1 MFEDVRMTTTTA
13 TETATLDTSFA
24 QMGALRAFWEFC
36 RPHTIIGTTLAVWVF
51 YALASSA
58 AGHHDLVLVL
68 LTWAASLSVNVY
80 IVGIN
85 QVTDVDID
93 RINKPY
99 LPLASGAFSMATGKT
114 LCAVFGALSLLLSAI
129 VGPWLLATIGI
140 VFGLGTAYS
149 LPPLRLKRFPL
160 FAASAITLARAIVGN
175 IGVYLTY
182 SYALSGE
189 ASLPAF
195 VLAFVAFMFLFVI
208 VIALMKDV
216 PDIEGDRRHQISTFV
231 VSLGAT
237 KVMMLCR
244 LILTVAYVGMI
255 VAGLWGLPGVHPLI
269 TVGTHAAALVALWAL
284 SLKSDDENPDEA
296 YRYYMHIWK
305 LFYFEFASF
314 PVAVLLA
321 G

>member
-1 MFEDVRMTTTTA
+1 MTTTTA
-13 TETATLDTSFA
+13 TETATLQSPFSE
-24 QMGALRAFWEFC
+24 MGALRAFWEFC

-51 YALASSA
+51 YVLASSA
-58 AGHHDLVLVL
+58 AGRHDVMLVL

-85 QVTDVDID
+85 QITDVDID

-99 LPLASGAFSMATGKT
+99 LPLASGAFSMATGKALVT
-114 LCAVFGALSLLLSAI
+114 VFGVLSLALSAVVS
-129 VGPWLLATIGI
+129 PWLLGTIGV
-140 VFGLGTAYS
+140 VFFLGTAYS
-149 LPPLRLKRFPL
+149 LPPLRLKRFPF

-189 ASLPAF
+189 ATLPPF

-231 VSLGAT
+231 VRLGAT
-237 KVMMLCR
+237 KIMMLCR
-244 LILTVAYVGMI
+244 AILTVAYVGMI
-255 VAGLWGLPGVHPLI
+255 AAGLLGLPGVHPLV
-269 TVGTHAAALVALWAL
+269 TAGAHGLALAALWGL
-284 SLKSDDENPDEA
+284 SAKTDDENADDA

-305 LFYFEFASF
+305 LFYFEFAAF
-314 PVAVLLA
+314 TVAVLLA